1 MQQQPVRPD
10 PHLGT
15 VPPPKR
21 ARRVRHLVLGL
32 GALAV
37 VSVLAGTVLSL
48 WRMHNEVNQL
58 AEQHLLGLAR
68 ILAEQTLRSTNAVDA
83 ILRDAA
89 HDARRAGARD
99 QFTPSTELHQ
109 QLRDIIARAPY
120 VSALILADASGKPIV
135 HTAGFPPPPIHYADS
150 EFFRAQ
156 RDNRTTQARRSLP
169 VIGRMDS
176 ERGIAVSREV
186 DNPDGRFLGVIT
198 AVVDPAYF
206 LGPQDLHE
214 LGPDGVVRLL
224 RRDGE
229 LLTGY
234 PMALAAVNRNYR
246 DSALFT
252 QGVGAGRELIRH
264 AGAAVRGERIS
275 AIRLIEDYPLVIT
288 VTSSVDF
295 ILRNWYRSAALFGA
309 IAALT
314 TAFLGLITLS
324 LERQLRVDEAL
335 KSVLRESEERLQAII
350 QSAMD
355 AILIVDARQ
364 RIVLFNAAA
373 EQVFHCPSAEAIG
386 ADIGRFV
393 RGHLLEA
400 PPGYGGGFDA
410 TDAAMRRL
418 GQHLALTGVRADG
431 AEFPIDASV
440 SQVQF
445 HGATLFIVI
454 LRDVTERKRVEAALR
469 DNERRYRTLF
479 SKATDGILLLDTEGN
494 VADANDAFAR
504 MHGYAIDE
512 LLEMNLRELD
522 TPETLAL
529 ANGRIGKILAGETV
543 GFEVEHFH
551 KDRHIVPLDVAASA
565 IDIDGELYVLA
576 FHRDITERRRAE
588 QEIKRSQQELRGL
601 SKAANEALEAERRRT
616 ARELHDELG
625 QSLTALKMDLET
637 LRSILPP
644 GQPELGER
652 TQAMHALLD
661 GTIAATRRIA
671 ADLRPLM
678 LDDLGLAA
686 ALDWLTHNFSK
697 HTGIATDLII
707 DDSVAQVPEPIA
719 SALYR
724 ITQESLTN
732 VAKYAQATTAEIRL
746 ERDGEWVQLRVRDN
760 GRGIEPADQDK
771 RGAFGLLGI
780 RERVSLLGGDVMIK
794 GARGQGSEV
803 RARIPLAAADAQESV
818 A

>member
-1 MQQQPVRPD
+1 LQQQPAQPD
-10 PHLGT
+10 PHLGA

-21 ARRVRHLVLGL
+21 ARRLRHLVLGL

-37 VSVLAGTVLSL
+37 VSVLAGTALSL
-48 WRMHNEVNQL
+48 WRMHDEVTQR
-58 AEQHLLGLAR
+58 AEEHLLGLAQ
-68 ILAEQTLRSTNAVDA
+68 ILAEQTLRSTHAVDA
-83 ILRDAA
+83 ILRAAAQDAQ
-89 HDARRAGARD
+89 RAAGRD
-99 QFTPSTELHQ
+99 QLTPSRELHR
-109 QLRDIIARAPY
+109 QLREIIARTPY
-120 VSALILADASGKPIV
+120 VSALILSDASGKLV
-135 HTAGFPPPPIHYADS
+135 AHTAGFPPPPIHYGDG
-150 EFFRAQ
+150 EFFRAH
-156 RDNRTTQARRSLP
+156 RDNQAMQARPSLP
-169 VIGRMDS
+169 VVGKMDG
-176 ERGIAVSREV
+176 ERGITVSRGLN
-186 DNPDGRFLGVIT
+186 DPDGRFLGVIT

-206 LGPQDLHE
+206 LGPQGLHE
-214 LGPDGVVRLL
+214 LGPDGAVRLL
-224 RRDGE
+224 RRDGA

-234 PMALAAVNRNYR
+234 PAAIAAATRNYR

-252 QGVGAGRELIRH
+252 QGVGAGRELIHH
-264 AGAAVRGERIS
+264 AGTSSPGERIS
-275 AIRLIEDYPLVIT
+275 AIRLIDDYPLVVT

-295 ILRNWYRSAALFGA
+295 VLRAWYRSAALFGA
-309 IAALT
+309 IAAV
-314 TAFLGLITLS
+314 TAVFLGLITLS
-324 LERQLRVDEAL
+324 LAHQLRVDEEL
-335 KSVLRESEERLQAII
+335 KSVVIESEERLQAII

-355 AILIVDARQ
+355 AIIILDAQQ
-364 RIVLFNAAA
+364 RIALFNATA
-373 EQVFHCPSAEAIG
+373 EQIFHCPSAEAIG
-386 ADIGRFV
+386 ADIGRFI
-393 RGHLLEA
+393 RGHLLE
-400 PPGYGGGFDA
+400 PQPGYSVGFDA
-410 TDAAMRRL
+410 AGAPMRKM

-440 SQVQF
+440 SQVQL
-445 HGATLFIVI
+445 HGAGLFIVI
-454 LRDVTERKRVEAALR
+454 LRDVTERKQVEAALR
-469 DNERRYRTLF
+469 ENEQRYRTLF
-479 SKATDGILLLDTEGN
+479 SKAMDGILLLDTEGN
-494 VADANDAFAR
+494 VVDANDSFAR

-512 LLEMNLRELD
+512 LLQMNLPGLD

-529 ANGRIGKILAGETV
+529 APERIKRILAGETI

-551 KDRHIVPLDVAASA
+551 KDGHILPLDVAASV
-565 IDIDGELYVLA
+565 IDIDGKLYVLA

-625 QSLTALKMDLET
+625 QSLTALKMDLES
-637 LRSILPP
+637 LRSALPP
-644 GQPELGER
+644 DLPELGER
-652 TQAMHALLD
+652 TRAMHALLD

-686 ALDWLTHNFSK
+686 ALDWLTHNFSN
-697 HTGIATDLII
+697 HTGIATDLVI

-746 ERDGEWVQLRVRDN
+746 ERDGDWVQLLVRDN
-760 GRGIEPADQDK
+760 GRGIEAADQDK

-780 RERVSLLGGDVMIK
+780 RERVSLLGGDVAIT
-794 GARGQGSEV
+794 GERGQGSEV
-803 RARIPLAAADAQESV
+803 RARIPLAAADAQEAV